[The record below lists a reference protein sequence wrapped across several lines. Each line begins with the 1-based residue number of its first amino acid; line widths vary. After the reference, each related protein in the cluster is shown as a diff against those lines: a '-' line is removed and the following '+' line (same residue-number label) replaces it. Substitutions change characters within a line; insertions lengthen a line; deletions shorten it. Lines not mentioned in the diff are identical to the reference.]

1 VSVGGPGTLRPGAAP
16 RRRWRLDRR
25 RGGFTLI
32 EVLVALVIMAVLAG
46 VMVLSLSGMDPRRA
60 EREAERLAALLTLAC
75 EQAQLAGRE
84 LGVHLAAGGYGFSLA
99 DGQDWLA
106 FAAGHRFRTRSL
118 DGVTLEVPGLPLP
131 ALPAFDADPQ
141 AVCFPGGELSAL
153 EVRLRLG
160 ERVLARIRTG
170 ADGAPG
176 IESSDDAGR
185 PCRALR

>member
-1 VSVGGPGTLRPGAAP
+1 VSVGGPGTHRPGAGP
-16 RRRWRLDRR
+16 RRGHRR
-25 RGGFTLI
+25 RVRAAGFTLI
-32 EVLVALVIMAVLAG
+32 EILVAMVIMAVLAG

-75 EQAQLAGRE
+75 EQAELAGRE
-84 LGVHLAAGGYGFSLA
+84 LGVHLAGSGYGFSLA
-99 DGQDWLA
+99 DGPDWLA
-106 FAAGHRFRTRSL
+106 FAAGHRFNTRTL
-118 DGVTLEVPGLPLP
+118 DAVTLEVPGQALP
-131 ALPAFDADPQ
+131 ALPDFDQEPQ

-176 IESSDDAGR
+176 IESSDDDGR
-185 PCRALR
+185 SWRALR